1 MTKIISYTIILVL
14 VPALLFAAGVSM
26 PINKQYLIESNN
38 RMQTAIAGVS
48 SYDEALAKSDPSYAK
63 KLLIRMVVRPITNG
77 GFDFNSSVYQLA
89 KKITLGTLPSDPEH
103 RAAML
108 SAFTL
113 VYRASDHLLSYQ
125 YITKDTRIALE
136 EALQALQKKLK
147 N

>member
-1 MTKIISYTIILVL
+1 MAKSIISIIVFILA
-14 VPALLFAAGVSM
+14 PAFLFASGVSM
-26 PINKQYLIESNN
+26 PINKQYLVESYN
-38 RMQTAIAGVS
+38 RMQTAIDGVS
-48 SYDEALAKSDPSYAK
+48 SYDEALAKSDPAYAK

-77 GFDFNSSVYQLA
+77 GFDFNSTAYQLA

-103 RAAML
+103 RSAMV
-108 SAFTL
+108 SVFTL
-113 VYRASDHLLSYQ
+113 FYQSSDHLLSYQ